1 MTTILPPPNRKN
13 FKSEKEYKKAYKEWN
28 KMFDSVIKN
37 RGYQVLKFIISLTLF
52 CFFVSFR
59 TYAEPVGLSCYYDT
73 GVTEINGTPTDDEYE
88 NKTFGMMLDTELE
101 WFWRYPPEALV
112 DETVEEW
119 KKEKNYLYRESDKK
133 LYVSTNFTLMNDQ
146 LNRESKKKEIPDKYF
161 VTQSYELGPGLSIT
175 YINYQVLVY
184 SFYEKKIKT
193 TRTGKCMR

>member
-1 MTTILPPPNRKN
+1 MI
-13 FKSEKEYKKAYKEWN
+13 FFYY
-28 KMFDSVIKN
+28 
-37 RGYQVLKFIISLTLF
+37 VLLLL
-52 CFFVSFR
+52 VSFKIQ
-59 TYAEPVGLSCYYDT
+59 AEPVGLSCYYDT
-73 GVTEINGTPTDDEYE
+73 GVTEINGTQTDDEYE

-101 WFWRYPPEALV
+101 WFWRYPPEAVV

>member
-1 MTTILPPPNRKN
+1 MYKSKTTNISKLIIILICLL
-13 FKSEKEYKKAYKEWN
+13 
-28 KMFDSVIKN
+28 V
-37 RGYQVLKFIISLTLF
+37 SLNAH
-52 CFFVSFR
+52 
-59 TYAEPVGLSCYYDT
+59 AEPIGLSCYYDT
-73 GVTEINGTPTDDEYE
+73 GVTEINGKPTDDEYE
-88 NKTFGMMLDTELE
+88 NKTFGMMLDTKLE

-133 LYVSTNFTLMNDQ
+133 LYVSTNFSLLNDQ

>member
-1 MTTILPPPNRKN
+1 
-13 FKSEKEYKKAYKEWN
+13 
-28 KMFDSVIKN
+28 
-37 RGYQVLKFIISLTLF
+37 
-52 CFFVSFR
+52 
-59 TYAEPVGLSCYYDT
+59 
-73 GVTEINGTPTDDEYE
+73 
-88 NKTFGMMLDTELE
+88 MMLDTELE
-101 WFWRYPPEALV
+101 WFWKFPPEALV

-133 LYVSTNFTLMNDQ
+133 LYVSTNYTLMNDQ

>member
-1 MTTILPPPNRKN
+1 MKYI
-13 FKSEKEYKKAYKEWN
+13 
-28 KMFDSVIKN
+28 
-37 RGYQVLKFIISLTLF
+37 VLSIIVYS
-52 CFFVSFR
+52 VSFNIQ
-59 TYAEPVGLSCYYDT
+59 AEPVGLSCYYDT
-73 GVTEINGTPTDDEYE
+73 GVKEINGAATDEEYE

-101 WFWRYPPEALV
+101 WFWRFSPEALI

-119 KKEKNYLYRESDKK
+119 KKEHNYLYRESDKK

>member
-1 MTTILPPPNRKN
+1 MKLLII
-13 FKSEKEYKKAYKEWN
+13 FFFYKL
-28 KMFDSVIKN
+28 FF
-37 RGYQVLKFIISLTLF
+37 LISLNIQ
-52 CFFVSFR
+52 
-59 TYAEPVGLSCYYDT
+59 AEPVGLSCYYDT
-73 GVTEINGTPTDDEYE
+73 GVKEINGEATDEVYE

-101 WFWRYPPEALV
+101 WFWRFSPEALI